1 MNLPTVK
8 LIEHKKDDRFTTYY
22 EILGV
27 KKSATQKE
35 IRAAYKRLSKLHHP
49 DAGGDIKMFQA
60 VQEAYETLSDPERRF
75 LYDTFNYSQEE
86 LQGALNIIISIMV
99 PLFAKNIKTEKQVRN
114 QVKLQLD
121 NHKAEIE
128 KAIKDINGGTFLINS
143 IIGEIDNVGSFVNKK
158 MVESLRG
165 RVATN
170 ENAVEKHKQQLRV
183 FEVAAVLVNKVNL
196 KTKDLDPTN
205 WWSTAT
211 VSSTTSVFRVNTNI

>member
-1 MNLPTVK
+1 MNLPTIK

-49 DAGGDIKMFQA
+49 DAGGDIKMFQI

-99 PLFAKNIKTEKQVRN
+99 PLFAKNIKTEKQIRN

-121 NHKAEIE
+121 NHKAEID
-128 KAIKDINGGTFLINS
+128 KAVKDINGGTFLINS

-211 VSSTTSVFRVNTNI
+211 VSSTTSAFRVNTNI